1 MGLTH
6 ESWVVGCA
14 VGSHRTGTM
23 FTTQCAW
30 ITWWVY
36 TMEVGYARATAE
48 DEQMRGR
55 FGEEWVRFFI
65 FLSRTYGVHP

>member
-1 MGLTH
+1 
-6 ESWVVGCA
+6 
-14 VGSHRTGTM
+14 
-23 FTTQCAW
+23 
-30 ITWWVY
+30 
-36 TMEVGYARATAE
+36 MEVGYARATAE